1 MLPLPSSW
9 SWSARLLAIV
19 ALCAPLAH
27 AQTAEVLRPQV
38 ATPLQAVQALLSAGK
53 ARDAL
58 VTLRDVE
65 SKISDRSLYETYI
78 IERLKAAAA
87 VALNEDAAAVAAL
100 DLALKTGKAT
110 VEERRTVLAQLA
122 GLSLKLKE
130 QDAAARW
137 AAAHLEAG
145 GQDEAVR
152 VILVRV
158 SLAKGDC
165 KTVVDQ
171 LAVVLPAAERRGETP
186 PEPQL
191 RASAACHAKLGDDA
205 GYYRD
210 LERLVRHHPRKEYWA
225 DIVAR
230 LQRLPEFADRLMLD
244 SLRLMK
250 HVGAMED
257 ADDFMGAAQLALRAA
272 LPAQAVDF
280 LKAGF
285 DAGVLG
291 KGASA
296 QAQRDLLAR
305 AQREADADKAQ
316 WAEARR
322 QAEAGRD
329 ARQLLLVGLA
339 AWSHGQADVAVPMVQ
354 KAIEQGL
361 TREPD
366 DARLHLALVLAS
378 AGRREEAR
386 HLLGNL
392 PARDGLAAVGRL
404 WAIALR

>member
-1 MLPLPSSW
+1 MPQFFLSRSW
-9 SWSARLLAIV
+9 SVRLLAL
-19 ALCAPLAH
+19 AFLCAPLAY
-27 AQTAEVLRPQV
+27 AQVPDVLRPQV
-38 ATPLQAVQALLSAGK
+38 ATPLQAVQTLLAAGK
-53 ARDAL
+53 AREAMIG
-58 VTLRDVE
+58 LRDVE
-65 SKISDRSLYETYI
+65 SKISDRSLYETYM

-87 VALNEDAAAVAAL
+87 VALNEDAAAVNAL
-100 DLALKTGKAT
+100 DVALKTGKAT
-110 VEERRTVLAQLA
+110 AEERRTVLAQLA
-122 GLSLKLKE
+122 GLSLKLKD

-137 AAAHLEAG
+137 SVAHLEAG
-145 GQDEAVR
+145 GQDESVR
-152 VILVRV
+152 IILVRV
-158 SLAKGDC
+158 ALAKGDC

-171 LAVVLPAAERRGETP
+171 LAVVLPTAERRGETP

-257 ADDFMGAAQLALRAA
+257 AEDFTGAAQLALRAA

-305 AQREADADKAQ
+305 AQREADTDKAQ
-316 WAEARR
+316 LTEARR

-339 AWSHGQADVAVPMVQ
+339 AWSHGQAAVAVPLVE
-354 KAIEQGL
+354 KAIAQGL
-361 TREPD
+361 TRDPD
-366 DARLHLALVLAS
+366 DAKLHLALVLAS
-378 AGRREEAR
+378 AGRRDEAR
-386 HLLGNL
+386 QLLGSL